1 MILEDKIIYAPE
13 DDELKRANLVRIM
26 ADSILSR
33 CSSSHG
39 PVTFGVLGAWGEGK
53 TSFMRMVQTSLGES
67 VKTVWFDPWD
77 VSDEGRIV
85 IDFFSLL
92 ASQVYNSPVGL
103 ALKSYGRAFL
113 AQGDMHLQ
121 SPMLSDSV
129 ERLARCIPFRPQD
142 FAAAKKEISKRLK
155 DLGKHLVV
163 FIDDI
168 DRLVENEVL
177 AVFRL
182 VRQIADFD
190 NVIYVMGFD
199 PEIVSAILSNQIDQK
214 KESGRTYLNKIIQ
227 VPIVLPPVN
236 ENILRRLL
244 SKYLRDLATENELSV
259 SDKDIESI
267 SMRVIPALNTKR
279 DLIRYCNQ
287 VSFVLPVIKSETEFL
302 DLCLSEFIKY
312 LNEQGWQEVYKNKQ
326 TLLKRG
332 DGLDGTEKDT
342 LFKEC
347 IHSIAQ
353 HFAPHQ
359 QAVVESVLK
368 DMFPPTYYFPPEK
381 RSINNSVYFAQYFI
395 GGVPED
401 IIPYEDVLA
410 LRGLIESVNLEGLV
424 KWINTESNRYSD
436 DEIDRSS
443 RTVLSLI
450 QGDGKST
457 EKPTMTL
464 CRGLAQSALAENYSF
479 NSVSNPNRIDIA
491 ITEVL
496 IPRYM
501 GRWEGGYYRVNGKY
515 VASVLRDIFRQSP
528 LNFAMN
534 VLQGVYARDG
544 VAPENEWA
552 VFSVLKNRLLKQDLL
567 YPFKYSYVL
576 QKPFF
581 MAWKRLDEN
590 SFNVYL
596 QRVLES
602 PKFDAGKFVVD
613 WMKAAGSD
621 ESRRLPSV
629 RALTDLFSGVKE
641 LFVKKVQSSRY
652 RKYEA
657 VLFFAAHSP
666 LFKDVKI
673 EEESIQ

>member
-1 MILEDKIIYAPE
+1 MILEDKAIYLPE

-53 TSFMRMVQTSLGES
+53 TSFMRMVQTSLGANVE
-67 VKTVWFDPWD
+67 TVWFDPWNI
-77 VSDEGRIV
+77 SDEDRIV
-85 IDFFSLL
+85 FDFFSLL
-92 ASQVYNSPVGL
+92 ASKVYDKSVGM
-103 ALKSYGRAFL
+103 AIRSYGRAFL
-113 AQGDMHLQ
+113 AQGDMRLR
-121 SPMLSDSV
+121 SPALSDSI
-129 ERLARCIPFRPQD
+129 ERLAKCIPVHPQD
-142 FAAAKKEISKRLK
+142 FAAVKKEISKRLK
-155 DLGKHLVV
+155 DHEKHLVV

-190 NVIYVMGFD
+190 NVFYVMGFD
-199 PEIVSAILSNQIDQK
+199 PEIVSTILSNQIDQK

-227 VPIVLPPVN
+227 VPIILPPVN
-236 ENILRRLL
+236 ESILQRLL
-244 SKYLRDLATENELSV
+244 SKYLRKLAIENEIKV
-259 SDKDIESI
+259 NDEDIELI
-267 SMRVIPALNTKR
+267 SRRVIPTLNTKR

-287 VSFVLPVIKSETEFL
+287 LGLVLPAIRSETEFL

-312 LNEQGWQEVYKNKQ
+312 LNEQGWLEIYKNKN
-326 TLLKRG
+326 TLLGRG
-332 DGLDGTEKDT
+332 DGFDSPKKNAVFED
-342 LFKEC
+342 C
-347 IHSIAQ
+347 IHSISQ
-353 HFAPHQ
+353 HFVSQ
-359 QAVVESVLK
+359 QQVVIEGILR
-368 DMFPPTYYFPPEK
+368 DMFPPPFSPQAAT
-381 RSINNSVYFAQYFI
+381 RSVNNAVYFAQYFI
-395 GGVPED
+395 GGVPEE
-401 IIPYEDVLA
+401 IIPYEGVLA
-410 LRGLIESVNLEGLV
+410 LRRLTESVNLEGIV
-424 KWINTESNRYSD
+424 RWINTELEMYSH
-436 DEIDRSS
+436 DEIDRSA

-450 QGDGKST
+450 QKDGKST
-457 EKPTMTL
+457 EKSTMTL
-464 CRGLAQSALAENYSF
+464 CRGLALSALAENYSF
-479 NSVSNPNRIDIA
+479 DSVRNPNRIDLA
-491 ITEVL
+491 ITGVL
-496 IPRYM
+496 IPRYL

-534 VLQGVYARDG
+534 VLQGVYAKDG

-552 VFSVLKNRLLKQDLL
+552 VFSVLKNRLLEEGLL

-576 QKPFF
+576 QESFF
-581 MAWKRLDEN
+581 VTWKRLDKN
-590 SFNVYL
+590 SFSVYM

-602 PKFDAGKFVVD
+602 STFDAGKLVVD
-613 WMKAAGSD
+613 WMNAAGSD

-629 RALTDLFSGVKE
+629 RVLSDLFGV
-641 LFVKKVQSSRY
+641 VKDMFIMKVLSSRY

-673 EEESIQ
+673 EE